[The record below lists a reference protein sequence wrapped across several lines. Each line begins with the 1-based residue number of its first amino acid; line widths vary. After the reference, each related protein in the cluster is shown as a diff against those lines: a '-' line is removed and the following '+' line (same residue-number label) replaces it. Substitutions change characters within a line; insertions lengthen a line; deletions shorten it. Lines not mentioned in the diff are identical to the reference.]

1 MNNTKAVSLVKNSL
15 IGFPS
20 RFSGRRGCVRS
31 QLLLFLFCLFLSL
44 GSSLRAEQHPV
55 PAVGGSMEVGVAQVD
70 ITPEGPIRLAGYGGR
85 QTESEGVLQRLRAKA
100 LAFGSDAQGPSILIT
115 VDLIG
120 IPGHITAQ
128 LTERLSKKVGL
139 DPARLA
145 ICASHTHTGPE
156 IGNLLN
162 HFGKPMPPEELARI
176 ALYLDQLSP
185 KLEQVALAALQ
196 ARSPARVA
204 WGQGEVGFAMNRR
217 MIENGKWVGFGVV
230 PEGPVDHSMPL
241 LRVTDR
247 DGKLQAVLV
256 NYASH
261 GTTLVGEVN
270 QVHGDW
276 MGEAQ
281 RIIETNHPGAVAL
294 ITIGSGADANPE
306 PRGKME
312 YTTLHGKAIADE
324 VDRLLASPLQP
335 LTTPPTGRRKQI
347 ELPFAHV
354 PNIQELTQQTQ
365 AEGAKGYYAR
375 LALDRIAR
383 GEAIPT
389 SLSYPIQTWTWG
401 NDLAMVFLAGEVVVD
416 YSLRLKKELGAERM
430 WVTAYANDVPSY
442 IASRRVIREG
452 GYEVES
458 SMYSYDRP
466 SRFVEE
472 IEDLIVAAVHDL
484 LPTSFKPKA
493 KNKGKG
499 QRRN

>member
-1 MNNTKAVSLVKNSL
+1 MNYMKTRNFVHSQLPDC
-15 IGFPS
+15 PS
-20 RFSGRRGCVRS
+20 RFSGRRASIFRPFLFLLC
-31 QLLLFLFCLFLSL
+31 LLLILI
-44 GSSLRAEQHPV
+44 GNSLRAAQSPV
-55 PAVGGSMEVGVAQVD
+55 PAVDGTMEVGVAQID

-100 LAFGSDAQGPSILIT
+100 LAFGSDKQGPSIIIT
-115 VDLIG
+115 VDLIS
-120 IPGHITAQ
+120 IPGHITHQ
-128 LTERLSKKVGL
+128 LIERLSKKIGF
-139 DPARLA
+139 DPDRLV

-156 IGNLLN
+156 VGNLLN
-162 HFGKPMPPEELARI
+162 HFGKPLPQEQLARI
-176 ALYLDQLSP
+176 ALYLDQLTP
-185 KLEQVALAALQ
+185 KLEQVALSALQ
-196 ARSPARVA
+196 ARRPAKVA

-217 MIENGKWVGFGVV
+217 VIENGKAVGMAAV

-241 LRVTDR
+241 LSVTNPE
-247 DGKLQAVLV
+247 GKLQAVLV
-256 NYASH
+256 NYACH
-261 GTTLVGEVN
+261 GTTLGGDVN

-281 RIIETNHPGAVAL
+281 RIIEANHPGVIAL
-294 ITIGSGADANPE
+294 ITIGCGADANPE
-306 PRGKME
+306 PRLKME

-324 VDRLLASPLQP
+324 VDQLLASSLQP

-354 PNIQELTQQTQ
+354 PSVLELTQQME

-375 LALDRIAR
+375 LSLDRIAR

-401 NDLAMVFLAGEVVVD
+401 NELAMVFLAGEVVVD
-416 YSLRLKKELGAERM
+416 YSLRLKKELGAERI

-458 SMYSYDRP
+458 SMYSYNRP

-472 IEDLIVAAVHDL
+472 IEDLIVTAVHDL
-484 LPTSFKPKA
+484 LPASFESKESK
-493 KNKGKG
+493 
-499 QRRN
+499 